1 MKEMRLISRWS
12 KRSFRKRNR
21 KDLRRMF
28 IYKMTLGESLPLDD
42 SLANEIQL
50 GWWQVPIRGSPSWF
64 EELGIFLISDQEG
77 SWIKIMSKWNR
88 VLSIV
93 FKMSEFLW
101 MFWEKIFKLCT
112 IIVGL
117 SRSLGSRWIEICLHE
132 SLHIF
137 WYAIPYW
144 SNISKRGMSSNQP
157 GDPLCSWNTWMSVD
171 RVRPS

>member
-12 KRSFRKRNR
+12 KRSFWKRNR
-21 KDLRRMF
+21 KGLRWMF
-28 IYKMTLGESLPLDD
+28 TYKMTLGESLPLDG

-64 EELGIFLISDQEG
+64 EELGIFLISDQGG
-77 SWIKIMSKWNR
+77 SWIKIMSKCNR

-93 FKMSEFLW
+93 FKTSGFLQT
-101 MFWEKIFKLCT
+101 FWEKIFKFCT

-137 WYAIPYW
+137 WHAISYW
-144 SNISKRGMSSNQP
+144 SDVSKRSMSSNRP
-157 GDPLCSWNTWMSVD
+157 GDPLCSWSTWMSVG